1 MWSITFFITMIL
13 AVAFFPIIF
22 YHWWEKN
29 TNKLIVSLIL
39 AFPVVWYFLK
49 NIGFSEAIVHT
60 MEEYIAFV
68 VLLGALYIISG
79 GIHLKG
85 DIQATPKTNTLFLG
99 IGAILSNLIGTTG
112 ASMLLIRPLINTN
125 SERDYKMHTIIF
137 FIFLVSNIGGSLLP
151 IGDPPLFLGFLK
163 GVPFFWTL
171 KLFPIWIVTVA
182 ILLTIY
188 YFWDRYIYTKKEK
201 TEELLIDA
209 VEQEKLQIEGKWNF
223 FLLLLV
229 VLSVIFLNNEYFPN
243 LPMFSR
249 EIVMTLLTIIS
260 LVMTPKNIRKE
271 NHFSFYPILEVAAVF
286 IGIFLTMI
294 PVIMILKAKGAT
306 IHLTKPWEY
315 FWLTGSLSS
324 FLDNAPTYLTFFS
337 LAQGITLHLGISTNI
352 VANIYE
358 PLLKGVST
366 GAVFMGAMTYIG
378 NAPNF
383 MVRSISEASKIKM
396 PSFFGYMKYSIG
408 ILVPVF
414 ILINVIFLL

>member
-1 MWSITFFITMIL
+1 
-13 AVAFFPIIF
+13 
-22 YHWWEKN
+22 
-29 TNKLIVSLIL
+29 
-39 AFPVVWYFLK
+39 
-49 NIGFSEAIVHT
+49 
-60 MEEYIAFV
+60 
-68 VLLGALYIISG
+68 
-79 GIHLKG
+79 
-85 DIQATPKTNTLFLG
+85 
-99 IGAILSNLIGTTG
+99 
-112 ASMLLIRPLINTN
+112 
-125 SERDYKMHTIIF
+125 
-137 FIFLVSNIGGSLLP
+137 
-151 IGDPPLFLGFLK
+151 
-163 GVPFFWTL
+163 
-171 KLFPIWIVTVA
+171 
-182 ILLTIY
+182 
-188 YFWDRYIYTKKEK
+188 
-201 TEELLIDA
+201 
-209 VEQEKLQIEGKWNF
+209 
-223 FLLLLV
+223 
-229 VLSVIFLNNEYFPN
+229 
-243 LPMFSR
+243 MFSR

-414 ILINVIFLL
+414 ILINIIFLL